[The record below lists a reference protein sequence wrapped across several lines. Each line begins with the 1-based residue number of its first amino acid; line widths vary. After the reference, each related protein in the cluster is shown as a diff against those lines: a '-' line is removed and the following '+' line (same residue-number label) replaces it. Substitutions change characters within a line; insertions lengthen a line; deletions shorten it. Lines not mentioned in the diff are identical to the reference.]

1 MFQKKLWF
9 AAGKPS
15 NSDVIAKIFVQENSS
30 NRRPALGSTAWPAIH
45 PSPARAAGIRTPSGL
60 HFTLLSGAAA
70 CFSLRVTGAILNAL
84 AIIIGGLFG
93 LIRPTPLSGSTQ
105 AFFKMSLGAFTMFF
119 GLRLTWLSVNGNFG
133 LVLKQLVIAFGAII
147 LGSLL
152 GKLLRLQKMSNRLG
166 QYARRLIESNRSDDP
181 HRFSNGMN
189 ACAVLFCAAPLGML
203 GAVQD
208 ALPVEPGGM
217 GYFYPLAM
225 KAVMDGLAMAGFVKL
240 FGGGAMV
247 SAVPVFVFLGTIT
260 MACNIYLEP
269 FLRGHGLL
277 NSVNAVGGLV
287 VCTVGVVI
295 FEIRR
300 VELADY
306 LPSLALAPLIT
317 WLWK

>member
-1 MFQKKLWF
+1 LNF
-9 AAGKPS
+9 A
-15 NSDVIAKIFVQENSS
+15 
-30 NRRPALGSTAWPAIH
+30 
-45 PSPARAAGIRTPSGL
+45 
-60 HFTLLSGAAA
+60 LLSPGTTW
-70 CFSLRVTGAILNAL
+70 FSLRVTGAILNAL
-84 AIIIGGLFG
+84 AVIIGGLFG
-93 LIRPTPLSGSTQ
+93 LLRPAPLSGSTQ
-105 AFFKMSLGAFTMFF
+105 ALFKMSLGVFTLFF
-119 GLRLTWLSVNGNFG
+119 GLRLTWLSVNGTFG
-133 LVLKQLVIAFGAII
+133 LVLKQLAIAFGAII

-166 QYARRLIESNRSDDP
+166 QYARRLIETTRADDP

-189 ACAVLFCAAPLGML
+189 ACAVLFCAAPLGFL

-208 ALPVEPGGM
+208 ALPPEAGGM
-217 GYFYPLAM
+217 GYFYPLAV

-247 SAVPVFVFLGTIT
+247 SALPVFVFLGTIT
-260 MACNIYLEP
+260 MACHVYLEP

-277 NSVNAVGGLV
+277 DSVNAVGGLV

-306 LPSLALAPLIT
+306 LPSLAVAPLLT